1 MPGRVKNVTLTLDLI
16 EALVKKV
23 AEHSLRILMST
34 SPDLS
39 RRERQIMDLLFAKRE
54 ATVRQIQA
62 ELPDPPTDM
71 AVRRMLHILEE
82 KGHLRRRQ
90 EGREVVY
97 APAQSRERAG
107 MNALQHVLNTFFG
120 GAVDEA
126 LAAHLTDK
134 EAVTPEQLAR
144 MRKMIDQARKENR

>member
-1 MPGRVKNVTLTLDLI
+1 
-16 EALVKKV
+16 
-23 AEHSLRILMST
+23 MSN

-39 RRERQIMDLLFAKRE
+39 RRERQIMDLIFAKGE

-97 APAQSRERAG
+97 SPAQSKESAG
-107 MNALQHVLNTFFG
+107 MSALRHVLDTFFG

-134 EAVTPEQLAR
+134 EAVTPDQLAR
-144 MRKMIDQARKENR
+144 MKKMIDQARKENR

>member
-1 MPGRVKNVTLTLDLI
+1 MGKAT
-16 EALVKKV
+16 
-23 AEHSLRILMST
+23 H
-34 SPDLS
+34 LS
-39 RRERQIMDLLFAKRE
+39 RRERQIMDIVFARGE

-90 EGREVVY
+90 EDREVIY
-97 APAQSRERAG
+97 LATQSKLRAG
-107 MNALQHVLNTFFG
+107 ANALQHVIDTFFG

-126 LAAHLTDK
+126 LAVHLAKK
-134 EAVTPEQLAR
+134 EAVSPEQLAR
-144 MRKMIDQARKENR
+144 MQEIIKQAGKQDR